1 MAHNQIPAIVR
12 ENPVG
17 RTARISCDGDG
28 SPIGAAMFF
37 TPEELL
43 DVGVDPTTAEA
54 VELRIVDG
62 DVELIPIVQ
71 KDP

>member
-1 MAHNQIPAIVR
+1 MCNEIPAIVR
-12 ENPVG
+12 THPDG
-17 RTARISCDGDG
+17 RTARINHDGDG
-28 SPIGAAMFF
+28 DPIGAAVFF
-37 TPEELL
+37 TPEEFL

-71 KDP
+71 ED

>member
-1 MAHNQIPAIVR
+1 MERNQIPAIVR
-12 ENPVG
+12 DDPEG

-28 SPIGAAMFF
+28 GPIGAAMFF

-54 VELRIVDG
+54 VELRVVDG

-71 KDP
+71 ED